1 MLPEGWQKETGGHLL
16 ILRVHKVSQQCI
28 TTWGTGVPL
37 RQVCVEVIPGCC
49 SNNLLMRTGRPEI
62 ARSASEKK
70 MSSLFHLPYGEVEV
84 GWERK
89 GTLKV
94 GP

>member
-1 MLPEGWQKETGGHLL
+1 MHYDLGSRGP
-16 ILRVHKVSQQCI
+16 
-28 TTWGTGVPL
+28 P

-49 SNNLLMRTGRPEI
+49 SNNLLMRAGRLEI

-70 MSSLFHLPYGEVEV
+70 MSSLFRLPYGEVEV
-84 GWERK
+84 GRERK